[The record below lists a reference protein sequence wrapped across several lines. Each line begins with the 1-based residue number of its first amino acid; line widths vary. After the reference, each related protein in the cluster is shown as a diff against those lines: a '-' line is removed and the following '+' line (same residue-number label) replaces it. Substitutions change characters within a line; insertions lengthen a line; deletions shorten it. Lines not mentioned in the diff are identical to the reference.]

1 MIPRTAVKKVVFG
14 IAVFNLV
21 CSALSLVL
29 FGYFFM
35 VKGPQDVITA
45 STLATTLFFASV
57 AVVLYFV
64 SKPPR
69 YELRPWD
76 EKEQAG
82 SSL

>member
-1 MIPRTAVKKVVFG
+1 MIPRTTGKKVVLG
-14 IAVFNLV
+14 IAVLCLI
-21 CSALSLVL
+21 CSVLSLAV
-29 FGYFFM
+29 FGYSFK

-45 STLATTLFFASV
+45 STLATTIFFASC

-76 EKEQAG
+76 EKPDD
-82 SSL
+82 SH